1 MASTTISRVATA
13 ILAAALS
20 GVALVPG
27 PANAAAEARIPALAM
42 EHVTVLPMTA
52 DGSPLRDVTVVI
64 REGRVTSITPSTQI
78 GALRGVKRIDA
89 TGKWL
94 MPGLADMHVHIEN
107 DRMMRMF
114 LQDPDLRDGT
124 VQTEDILTPYL
135 VNGVLQVVDLQAMSE
150 TVGQRVEVES
160 GRVLG
165 PHIAL
170 AAMIDGAPPI
180 WPVGMTRVATT
191 PEGGRQAVRDA
202 AAEGYEI
209 IKVYSQLNL
218 ETFTAIVEEAHRL
231 KMRVIGH
238 IPQQGKGITEAF
250 FQQGYDMV
258 AHAEEFAQQTDPPS
272 LEAIPRYVEM
282 AKRNGTWLTATL
294 TLDERL
300 LEETSN
306 PDSLKSRPEL
316 RFLAPRLHAVVVN
329 HNPYVAQASP
339 ERIQF
344 LQRIV
349 EFNRHLVRAFAAAGI
364 PVVAGTDSP
373 VPGLVPGFSL
383 HDELEAMAR
392 AGLSNRQVLEGA
404 TRLPCEWLG
413 ISADRGTVEA
423 GKRADLLLLDADPF
437 ADVSNTRRISAVIVG
452 GRYLSRALLDR
463 RLEALDARYSVTGAA
478 STETRKTSASPAVT
492 D

>member
-1 MASTTISRVATA
+1 M
-13 ILAAALS
+13 
-20 GVALVPG
+20 
-27 PANAAAEARIPALAM
+27 N
-42 EHVTVLPMTA
+42 
-52 DGSPLRDVTVVI
+52 DCWK
-64 REGRVTSITPSTQI
+64 
-78 GALRGVKRIDA
+78 KR
-89 TGKWL
+89 
-94 MPGLADMHVHIEN
+94 
-107 DRMMRMF
+107 
-114 LQDPDLRDGT
+114 
-124 VQTEDILTPYL
+124 
-135 VNGVLQVVDLQAMSE
+135 
-150 TVGQRVEVES
+150 
-160 GRVLG
+160 
-165 PHIAL
+165 
-170 AAMIDGAPPI
+170 
-180 WPVGMTRVATT
+180 
-191 PEGGRQAVRDA
+191 
-202 AAEGYEI
+202 
-209 IKVYSQLNL
+209 
-218 ETFTAIVEEAHRL
+218 
-231 KMRVIGH
+231 
-238 IPQQGKGITEAF
+238 
-250 FQQGYDMV
+250 
-258 AHAEEFAQQTDPPS
+258 
-272 LEAIPRYVEM
+272 
-282 AKRNGTWLTATL
+282 
-294 TLDERL
+294 
-300 LEETSN
+300 N

-463 RLEALDARYSVTGAA
+463 RLEALDARYSVTGAV